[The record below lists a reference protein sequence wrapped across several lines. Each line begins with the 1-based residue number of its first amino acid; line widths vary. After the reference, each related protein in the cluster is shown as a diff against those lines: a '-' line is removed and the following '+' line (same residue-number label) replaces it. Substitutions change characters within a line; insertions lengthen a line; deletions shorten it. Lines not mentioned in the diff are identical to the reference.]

1 MNLILIGPPGAG
13 KGTQAAFIVK
23 KYGVPHISTGD
34 ILRDA
39 ASHGTALGMKAAK
52 YMNAGELV
60 PDDIVIGLVKERFSQ
75 KDCEKGFLLDGFPRT
90 KEQAESLENIAKVEI
105 VLYIS
110 VPDEVVI
117 KRLAGRR
124 TCSCGAVYHVIS
136 HPPKRDGICDS
147 CGGKLFQREDDKEST
162 VANRLAQY
170 RKQTQPLIEYYT
182 KKNLLKTV
190 DGHESIDAITKGIAE
205 ILDAFTAQRH
215 R

>member
-23 KYGVPHISTGD
+23 RCGVPHISTGD

-39 ASHGTALGMKAAK
+39 ASHGTSLGMKAAK

-60 PDDIVIGLVKERFSQ
+60 PDDVVIGLVKERFSQ
-75 KDCEKGFLLDGFPRT
+75 KDCEKGYLLDGFPRT
-90 KEQAESLENIAKVEI
+90 LEQAKSLDGISKVEL
-105 VLYIS
+105 VLYIA

-124 TCSCGAVYHVIS
+124 TCSCGAVYHVTS
-136 HPPKRDGICDS
+136 SPPKKDGVCDS

-190 DGHESIDAITKGIAE
+190 DGKDSIDSITRGIAA
-205 ILDAFTAQRH
+205 ILDGFGKSPG
-215 R
+215 